1 MPQSTAKSARVQK
14 RPRDEDRDPHASSST
29 TVIRSLIEG
38 LYSGK
43 YVPGQRL
50 VEKDLTT
57 ELGVSRGS
65 VREALSRLAAEGI
78 VSQNF
83 YRGAQIRLLTRKEAL
98 DILVPVEHL
107 VGLTAR
113 LAAERIDVGKNRDL
127 LQAAIDHLL
136 AYERRPDFLGLIRAR
151 NSFYRTLSRIGDNHE
166 LSRILPTVHVHL
178 LRVQFRAYVSD
189 AETERFDDYRQMA
202 DAILN
207 GHGRQAE
214 VAARRHVRRLAS
226 AIATLPDTAFAR
238 T

>member
-1 MPQSTAKSARVQK
+1 MPRSAVKPTLVQ
-14 RPRDEDRDPHASSST
+14 RRQHDEDRDPHASSST
-29 TVIRSLIEG
+29 TIIRSLIEG

-78 VSQNF
+78 VSHNF
-83 YRGAQIRLLTRKEAL
+83 YRGSQIRLLTRKEAL
-98 DILVPVEHL
+98 DTLVPVELL

-113 LAAERIDVGKNRDL
+113 LAAEHIDIGKNRAS
-127 LQAAIDHLL
+127 LQAAIDNLM
-136 AYERRPDFLGLIRAR
+136 AYESRPDFLGLIRAR
-151 NSFYRTLSRIGDNHE
+151 NSFYRTLSRIGDNQE

-202 DAILN
+202 EAVLN
-207 GHGRQAE
+207 GNGRQAE